1 LIERLNGRRHIVKIL
16 AASTVAGALI
26 GLGLATAVVPAASAE
41 DPYICKT
48 PAALKQHDCPTV
60 SPFNTVPPNR
70 DRQEPNG
77 LLGGS
82 GIL

>member
-1 LIERLNGRRHIVKIL
+1 VKRL
-16 AASTVAGALI
+16 AATAFVGTII
-26 GLGLATAVVPAASAE
+26 GLSFATALAPAASAE
-41 DPYICKT
+41 DPYLCKT
-48 PAALKQHDCPTV
+48 PAALQKHHCPTV
-60 SPFNTVPPNR
+60 DPFNTVPPNR